1 MINLSLVGKTTYML
15 VVPGDL
21 SSRSLRPTH
30 HRTSPIIL
38 IPLVF
43 SRLLSQSLTSS
54 SFLFFLNIKFHLT
67 IQFLF
72 LFTFVTLYSTL
83 YLQIVRSLINCCDAW
98 FVLWFL
104 CWLLLSFLMTRFSE
118 WDVMSEMSRSD
129 VLNCSDQRV
138 LRFLRRKESLK
149 LMIISKLT

>member
-1 MINLSLVGKTTYML
+1 MINLYLVGKTTYML

-54 SFLFFLNIKFHLT
+54 SFLFFLNIKFPPHHSIPFL
-67 IQFLF
+67 IQFCH
-72 LFTFVTLYSTL
+72 FVLYSL
-83 YLQIVRSLINCCDAW
+83 PPNRPVLNQLLWCLICSLIS
-98 FVLWFL
+98 VLALTQLSNDSLFWMR
-104 CWLLLSFLMTRFSE
+104 CNVRNEQVRCVKLLRSKSTTFS
-118 WDVMSEMSRSD
+118 
-129 VLNCSDQRV
+129 Q
-138 LRFLRRKESLK
+138 KERILE
-149 LMIISKLT
+149 TYDNY